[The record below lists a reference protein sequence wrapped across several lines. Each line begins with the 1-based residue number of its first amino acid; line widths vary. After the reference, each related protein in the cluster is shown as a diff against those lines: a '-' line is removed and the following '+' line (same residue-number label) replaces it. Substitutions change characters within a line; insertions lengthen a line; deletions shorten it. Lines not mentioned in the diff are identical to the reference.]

1 MLGSLFETLS
11 SEEINR
17 VARKTGFVKID
28 STLDGATFL
37 KLLLQ
42 NSEKDKNMS
51 LNLMGSSVVNAEG
64 KRLSKQALDA
74 RFSKKSI
81 LFIKTIFEAYLRKM
95 NLAGNSK
102 TDTGWMDLFKC
113 ILVKDGTR
121 FDLPAAFA
129 PYFKGFGGK
138 CTSSSAICIQFEY
151 DLKTG
156 MIAEF
161 KFTSANIPDCRDA
174 QLTMD
179 NIQPGD
185 LILRDLGYSG
195 LNIFESIIEKDA
207 YFVSKLNTQ
216 IAVFE
221 LENNVYI
228 PLDFEKLYKNMEGM
242 GCKTKE
248 IEVFIG
254 KNKRIP
260 TRLTVMPVPQNVY
273 EERIRKNKKE
283 NRKKGCTMRAEYAHR
298 QRFNCYITNIGKGI
312 LPPQAI
318 SNIYRLRWQIELV
331 FKQWK
336 STYKIDKTHKM
347 KYERWMTLFYAR
359 MLLMLI
365 HWQLY
370 HVTKVAKYNIEN
382 KLLSFAKC
390 FVSLQSRAIKITAL
404 VGKGKTEIR
413 NTIRELISLIA
424 TGHDLEIKKGKQS
437 QQQILDIIY
446 CISIQ

>member
-1 MLGSLFETLS
+1 MVTSLFETLS
-11 SEEINR
+11 AEDINR

-28 STLDGATFL
+28 STLNGVTFL

-51 LNLMGSSVVNAEG
+51 LNLMGSGVINDEG
-64 KRLSKQALDA
+64 KRITKQGLDG

-81 LFIKTIFEAYLRKM
+81 LFIKTIFEVYLQKM
-95 NLAGNSK
+95 TLA
-102 TDTGWMDLFKC
+102 TDSETERGWMDLFKR
-113 ILVKDGTR
+113 IPVKDGTR
-121 FDLPAAFA
+121 FDLPDTFA
-129 PYFKGFGGK
+129 IYFKGFGGK
-138 CTSSSAICIQFEY
+138 CTSNSAMCIQFEY

-156 MIAEF
+156 TIMEF
-161 KFTSANIPDCRDA
+161 KLTSANIPDCKDA

-179 NIQPGD
+179 DIQAGD

-207 YFVSKLNTQ
+207 YFISKLNTQ
-216 IAVFE
+216 TAVFE
-221 LENNVYI
+221 LENNLYV
-228 PLDFEKLYKNMEGM
+228 PLNFEKLYKNMEKT

-254 KNKRIP
+254 KNKKIP
-260 TRLTVMPVPQNVY
+260 TRLIVMPVPQNVY
-273 EERIRKNKKE
+273 DERIRKNKKE

-298 QRFNCYITNIGKGI
+298 QHFNCYITNIEKGI

-318 SNIYRLRWQIELV
+318 RNIYRLRWQIELV

-336 STYKIDKTHKM
+336 STYKIDKTHQM

-370 HVTKVAKYNIEN
+370 HLSKITKYNIEN
-382 KLLSFAKC
+382 KLLSLAKC
-390 FVSLQSRAIKITAL
+390 FISLQSKANKITAI
-404 VGKGKTEIR
+404 VGKSKTEIK
-413 NTIRELISLIA
+413 NTIRELISFIA
-424 TGHDLEIKKGKQS
+424 IGHDLETKKGKKS
-437 QQQILDIIY
+437 QQEIIDIIY
-446 CISIQ
+446 CISE